1 MSQILSKIV
10 LDKLINKII
19 KWEHLIK
26 IIKLIRTQISLK
38 ISYREKVLDNKIY
51 YKMIEN
57 LKNKMIN
64 IKCVNRN
71 RIGRSK
77 IKIKNSAWIS
87 TTYFWSIL

>member
-1 MSQILSKIV
+1 MSQILSKII

-26 IIKLIRTQISLK
+26 IIILIRTQISLK

-64 IKCVNRN
+64 IK
-71 RIGRSK
+71 
-77 IKIKNSAWIS
+77 
-87 TTYFWSIL
+87 